1 VDGVSGDGRIGLDDR
16 VRLVIAV
23 PSTLPLLSV
32 DPTLVGR
39 AITNVVENA
48 LHAMPGGGELTLE
61 ATADARAATLAIRD
75 TGVGLDEAAL
85 ARIFEPYFSTRIT
98 GTGLGMAI
106 ARRNVELNGGSIA
119 VTSER
124 GRGTAVTITLPA
136 PEASGPAPAA

>member
-1 VDGVSGDGRIGLDDR
+1 MNEVVAPYRPGLEGRVSLSTDLPPDLPRLRLDP
-16 VRLVIAV
+16 VLIQ
-23 PSTLPLLSV
+23 
-32 DPTLVGR
+32 R
-39 AITNVVENA
+39 AITNIIENA
-48 LHAMPGGGELTLE
+48 LHAMPDAGTLSIGVLRGVGELRLV
-61 ATADARAATLAIRD
+61 IRD
-75 TGVGLDEAAL
+75 TGVGLEPDVL

-136 PEASGPAPAA
+136 PDASDPAPAG